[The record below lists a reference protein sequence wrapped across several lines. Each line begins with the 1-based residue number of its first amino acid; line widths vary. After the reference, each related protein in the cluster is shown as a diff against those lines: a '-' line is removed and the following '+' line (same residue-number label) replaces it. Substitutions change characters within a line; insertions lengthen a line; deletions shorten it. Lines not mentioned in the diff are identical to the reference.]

1 MGCLLLRDYDT
12 RGNKSMGNDKAV
24 VLKIENLTKEFSG
37 LVANDHISMEV
48 RKHEIHALCGENG
61 AGKSTFC
68 KMLTGVYHPDDG
80 EIYVNGKKRYFIHR
94 LNHWLQVSVWFTRKE
109 TW

>member
-1 MGCLLLRDYDT
+1 
-12 RGNKSMGNDKAV
+12 MGNDKAV

-80 EIYVNGKKRYFIHR
+80 EIYVNGEKRYFIHR
-94 LNHWLQVSVWFTRKE
+94 LNHWLQVSVWFIRKE